1 MENEIENAAYIELI
15 PRFFA
20 IAMVFFLIGI
30 AVGIAVGRL
39 ISKKKKF
46 RVSMEQFI
54 MVLSGIF
61 VVCSVVFQ
69 TLGKMEAFASIV
81 VTMFSSVIFSWW
93 LTKIS
98 SKEEWEEREQ
108 ELALHSYR
116 HIDYIE
122 SASKTAEKA
131 IKQYIDEN
139 QEISEAQKLVLSK
152 ALDYIGYIRGG
163 IGTCKMDWYDLMS
176 EEGQSKFMPKEST
189 SQTVL
194 VDAMDMNQ
202 EDA

>member
-81 VTMFSSVIFSWW
+81 VTMFSSVIFSW
-93 LTKIS
+93 
-98 SKEEWEEREQ
+98 
-108 ELALHSYR
+108 
-116 HIDYIE
+116 
-122 SASKTAEKA
+122 
-131 IKQYIDEN
+131 
-139 QEISEAQKLVLSK
+139 
-152 ALDYIGYIRGG
+152 
-163 IGTCKMDWYDLMS
+163 
-176 EEGQSKFMPKEST
+176 
-189 SQTVL
+189 
-194 VDAMDMNQ
+194 
-202 EDA
+202 